1 MATEATWVRSALVTV
16 ASMISAHP
24 SSAAAGTD
32 AGPPVPL
39 LQQVAA
45 WARTWSPRQWA
56 LLDVALAVVSFVGLT
71 LPVLLGVP
79 EDEPHAVAVVALG
92 AATTLP
98 LAVRRRW
105 PGPVLLVIVVA
116 LTASLALGVRTTPFV
131 SNAGPGVA
139 LAVYTAVE
147 RSATQDRRLWILG
160 CTCMAIGVGYLLG
173 LWLQPDYEHNAFHS
187 IAAVAAWWV
196 GDNVRAQREYRA
208 ALAERQRREQAE
220 GARLAAAEERL
231 RLSREVH
238 DVVSHS
244 LSVIAVRSGVA
255 RMVADERPD
264 EARAALAAIETA
276 SRGAL
281 DELRRLLST
290 TRDPGR
296 EGDADG
302 AVPPDLAPAA
312 SLADI
317 PALVDRMAASGLDV
331 TLHQHGGPPEG
342 LSPTLG
348 LSAYRVVQEGLTNV
362 VRHAPGARAEVT
374 LTATPAGV
382 VVEVVDDG
390 GPGGAGPAGA
400 PDPAANVAV
409 GGFGLVGVR
418 ERAALFGGSV
428 AAGPLPGGGFRLR
441 ADLPSGAPAAVPVP
455 VVVPARVTGA
465 EAGRPGGDEHTDGGA
480 EEP

>member
-1 MATEATWVRSALVTV
+1 MT
-16 ASMISAHP
+16 SAHP
-24 SSAAAGTD
+24 IGAD

-39 LQQVAA
+39 LQQAAA
-45 WARTWSPRQWA
+45 WARLWSPQQWA
-56 LLDVALAVVSFVGLT
+56 LLDVALAVVAFVGLT

-79 EDEPHAVAVVALG
+79 DHESHAVAVVALG

-105 PGPVLLVIVVA
+105 PVPVLVVIVA
-116 LTASLALGVRTTPFV
+116 GLTASLAFGVRTTPFV

-147 RSATQDRRLWILG
+147 RGATQDRRLWILG
-160 CTCMAIGVGYLLG
+160 GTCTTIAVGYLLG
-173 LWLQPDYEHNAFHS
+173 LWLQPQYEHNAFHS

-196 GDNVRAQREYRA
+196 GDNVRAQREYRS

-290 TRDPGR
+290 TRDPGS
-296 EGDADG
+296 EGEADG
-302 AVPPDLAPAA
+302 ARAPDLAPAA

-331 TLHQHGGPPEG
+331 TLRQHGDPPET

-374 LTATPAGV
+374 VTVTPTGV
-382 VVEVVDDG
+382 AVEVVDDG
-390 GPGGAGPAGA
+390 APGGPGAAGPVTPEG
-400 PDPAANVAV
+400 

-418 ERAALFGGSV
+418 ERAALFGGTV
-428 AAGPLPGGGFRLR
+428 EAGPRPGGGFRLR
-441 ADLPSGAPAAVPVP
+441 ADLPSGAFGAAPAAES
-455 VVVPARVTGA
+455 ARV
-465 EAGRPGGDEHTDGGA
+465 GGEGDDGGTA
-480 EEP
+480 DS